1 MTIFLSKFFTITS
14 FNNVIVRLFVTPLWL
29 QNYLKVVYQV
39 FYFFKKMDLV
49 SIRSQYDK
57 EDIPTFI
64 NIDGNI
70 KKNKWRIPASLN
82 NEEQK
87 FLIAAKKKAY
97 MLDEKCCWCCCIG
110 LDPLIGKLYCIY
122 QI

>member
-1 MTIFLSKFFTITS
+1 
-14 FNNVIVRLFVTPLWL
+14 
-29 QNYLKVVYQV
+29 
-39 FYFFKKMDLV
+39 MDLV

-82 NEEQK
+82 NEEKK